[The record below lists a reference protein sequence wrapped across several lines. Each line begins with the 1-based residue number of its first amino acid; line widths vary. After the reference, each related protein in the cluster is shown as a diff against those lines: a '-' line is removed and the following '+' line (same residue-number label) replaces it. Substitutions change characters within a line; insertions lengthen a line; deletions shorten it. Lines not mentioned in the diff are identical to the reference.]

1 MPTIADLKQQKIV
14 VDNKIIDW
22 RDSLYSAVT
31 NKDISVPTDATTMEI
46 IDKVRDMEI
55 VVIKEEVK
63 FRLFHCDTQ
72 SEKIYELN
80 PDTLEAIKSVSSP
93 SVYPRGIGGG

>member
-46 IDKVRDMEI
+46 IDKVRDMEM
-55 VVIKEEVK
+55 VVIKTGIK
-63 FRLFHCDTQ
+63 MRLYHCDTQ
-72 SEKIYELN
+72 SEKNIR
-80 PDTLEAIKSVSSP
+80 IK
-93 SVYPRGIGGG
+93 PRYIECSKDC